1 MAIQHAYVDLFLK
14 NASHL
19 PPSLHA
25 HVTHFLGGSNLGTLC
40 IVLGLWHESKSHKL
54 FRIPGGLYVPGR
66 SAVIDIH
73 HWPRSHRLV
82 SHGIFP

>member
-54 FRIPGGLYVPGR
+54 FRIPGGGALRAGEVGSDRHP
-66 SAVIDIH
+66 SLAKIA
-73 HWPRSHRLV
+73 
-82 SHGIFP
+82 

>member
-40 IVLGLWHESKSHKL
+40 IVLGLWHESKSRKL
-54 FRIPGGLYVPGR
+54 FRIPGGALRAGEVGSDRHP
-66 SAVIDIH
+66 SLAKIT
-73 HWPRSHRLV
+73 
-82 SHGIFP
+82 